1 MHAWRRVV
9 RRVDTYLNELIQ
21 VLHVRAHCQIR
32 ISYKQKSHKAHASV
46 IALGVDVF
54 HPRTVMTHTEL
65 APTDGFALL
74 SATASAD
81 TNEVRRLLSEV
92 PPSMRAQL
100 VNFADYDGRRP
111 LHVACSL
118 GHTAVARELLRSGA
132 DWRCKD
138 RFGRSCVHEAVASGR
153 LPVLRAL
160 AAWNGD
166 AARAVKHPV
175 DVFGDGL
182 PAACVE
188 PSYCWGR
195 DLLCAVATGNIRA
208 VRQLVRQFGANGKP
222 CVHACGVPCV

>member
-1 MHAWRRVV
+1 
-9 RRVDTYLNELIQ
+9 
-21 VLHVRAHCQIR
+21 
-32 ISYKQKSHKAHASV
+32 
-46 IALGVDVF
+46 
-54 HPRTVMTHTEL
+54 MTHADMTQ
-65 APTDGFALL
+65 TDGFALM

-92 PPSMRAQL
+92 PPSLRTEL

-118 GHTAVARELLRSGA
+118 GHTAVARELLRCGA

-138 RFGRSCVHEAVASGR
+138 RFGKSCVHDAVACGR

-160 AAWNGD
+160 AAWD
-166 AARAVKHPV
+166 SADSAVKDPV

-188 PSYCWGR
+188 PAYCWGR

-208 VRQLVRQFGANGKP
+208 VRQLVRQFGTNGT
-222 CVHACGVPCV
+222 AL